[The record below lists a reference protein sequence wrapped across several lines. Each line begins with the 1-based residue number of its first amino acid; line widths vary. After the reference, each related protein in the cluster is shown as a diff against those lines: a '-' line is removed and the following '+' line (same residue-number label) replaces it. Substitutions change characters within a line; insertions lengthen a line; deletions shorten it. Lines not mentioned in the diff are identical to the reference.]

1 MNDWL
6 NIPAAFTYPLR
17 YSQQFCEREN
27 KIINEDQKIER
38 DNEEE
43 RGRKKDI
50 IKENS
55 I

>member
-50 IKENS
+50 MKENY